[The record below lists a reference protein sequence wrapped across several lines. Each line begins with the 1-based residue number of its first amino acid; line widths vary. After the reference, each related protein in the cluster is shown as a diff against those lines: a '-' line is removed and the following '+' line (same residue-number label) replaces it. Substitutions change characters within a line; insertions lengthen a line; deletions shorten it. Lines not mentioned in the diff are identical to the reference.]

1 MTDYLHRDPT
11 RRDELL
17 TIEQVADLIERFSDD
32 TGIGSTREETEM
44 FARAVRVHHW
54 AAAALLAPGRPGL
67 ARRAARVHRARCRL
81 SSPQRARLVALGR
94 GDRATASP

>member
-17 TIEQVADLIERFSDD
+17 TIEQVADLIRMPVATSALLA
-32 TGIGSTREETEM
+32 G
-44 FARAVRVHHW
+44 ARQRAARVHHR

-81 SSPQRARLVALGR
+81 SSPQEQRWTARLAAL
-94 GDRATASP
+94 RATASP